1 MAAVIGYDNLI
12 ESATLSG
19 GAWETDYPLTNIQTR
34 YHGQRARST
43 STSAT
48 ITVAVAGIAAV
59 ALAGNFTSGAT
70 FQYVAGDYDSGALT
84 ASAIALPA
92 TASSVTIT
100 ITDTGNPD
108 GYVAVGRVYVGA
120 AWQPDAC
127 TDWGFSLGVES
138 RTGVAESLG
147 GVEFFD
153 VKRPRRT
160 WSGKWSWLT
169 ATEALDELATIQRTH
184 DIWREIAFILNDADP
199 RRDNAFLARFR
210 QLSSIEYP
218 YLNTYA
224 MPVEVQEYLA

>member
-1 MAAVIGYDNLI
+1 MATVLGYNNLI

-19 GAWETDYPLTNIQTR
+19 GTWETDYPLTNVQTR

-48 ITVAVAGIAAV
+48 ITVAVSGIDVV
-59 ALAGNFTSGAT
+59 ALAGNFTQAAT
-70 FQYVAGDYDSGALT
+70 FQFTAGEYDSGVVS

-92 TASSVTIT
+92 TASSVTID

-108 GYVAVGRVYVGA
+108 GYVAVGRVFVGA
-120 AWQPDAC
+120 GWRPSIC
-127 TDWGFSLGVES
+127 IDWGYSFGLDS

-153 VKRPRRT
+153 IKRPRRT

-169 ATEALDELATIQRTH
+169 DEEAFDGLLAIQQSH
-184 DIWREIAFILNDADP
+184 DIWREIAFVLDDENP
-199 RRDNAFLARFR
+199 LQQNAFLARFR
-210 QLSSIEYP
+210 QLSSIEHPYP
-218 YLNTYA
+218 LNYA
-224 MPVEVQEYLA
+224 MAVEVQEYLA